1 MNDFSVAPKHQKML
15 LGLARAAIARHIAGE
30 KGSLPLPDDP
40 FLSEPAAVFVTLTTD
55 GRLRGCI
62 GTTEP
67 SEGLAVAVRR
77 MAVAAATEDYRFS
90 PVTAAELRDIH
101 IEISVLSP
109 MKRVSSPDE
118 IREGVH
124 GVVVRRGARGG
135 LFLPQVWEHFSTKKE
150 FMDELCSQKTG
161 LAPDAWTSPGTDLYI
176 FTVFAFEEPR

>member
-1 MNDFSVAPKHQKML
+1 ML
-15 LGLARAAIARHIAGE
+15 LNLARAAIARHIAGE
-30 KGSLPLPDDP
+30 KGPLPLPDDP
-40 FLSEPAAVFVTLTTD
+40 RLSEPAAVFVTLTTN

-67 SEGLAVAVRR
+67 REGLAAAVRG

-101 IEISVLSP
+101 IEVSVLSP
-109 MKRVSSPDE
+109 MTRVSSPDE

-150 FMDELCSQKTG
+150 FMDELCSQKAG
-161 LAPDAWTSPGTDLYI
+161 LTPDAWTSPGTDVYV